1 VRTLRTFCIGVT
13 LRGVRASSAL
23 MTISLPTR
31 EKPAKADFPRIEK
44 DPFEVV
50 ELIKSDEHA
59 LTNIFLESSAWAP
72 WVWKGSDLAAPL
84 RALFIAESLGLLHQ
98 DESQR
103 TKDVP
108 ITDITAA
115 VNRWLMDRGQNPV
128 AETTIYANLKTA
140 AMYVHTALGLSI
152 VPIKKTMTVRLTDQK
167 QNTANLEKYF
177 AVAEKQL
184 IKILDELKVAKSHN
198 WETQHILDRVAS
210 DTGLRIGPAN

>member
-1 VRTLRTFCIGVT
+1 
-13 LRGVRASSAL
+13 
-23 MTISLPTR
+23 MTIALPTR
-31 EKPAKADFPRIEK
+31 EKPAKAEFPRIEK
-44 DPFEVV
+44 TPSEIAKRLQVD
-50 ELIKSDEHA
+50 DHA
-59 LTNIFLESSAWAP
+59 LSNLFLESSAWAP
-72 WVWKGSDLAAPL
+72 WVWKGADLSAPL
-84 RALFIAESLGLLHQ
+84 RALYIAESLGLLQQ

-115 VNRWLMDRGQNPV
+115 VNRWLIDRGQNPV
-128 AETTIYANLKTA
+128 AETTIYGNLRSA
-140 AMYVHTALGLSI
+140 ATFVNVALGLSI

>member
-1 VRTLRTFCIGVT
+1 MRTLRDGVT

-31 EKPAKADFPRIEK
+31 DKPAKADFPTIQK
-44 DPFEVV
+44 SPLEVM
-50 ELIKSDEHA
+50 ELIQSDEHA
-59 LTNIFLESSAWAP
+59 LTNLFYAESGWAP
-72 WVWKGSDLAAPL
+72 FFWKGTDCTAPF
-84 RALFIAESLGLLHQ
+84 RALYIAESLGLLQ
-98 DESQR
+98 KDEGGR
-103 TKDVP
+103 TKDIP

-128 AETTIYANLKTA
+128 AETTIYGNLKTA

-167 QNTANLEKYF
+167 QNAANLEKYF

-184 IKILDELKVAKSHN
+184 SRILNELRVAESHN
-198 WETQHILDRVAS
+198 WDTQHFLAS
-210 DTGLRIGPAN
+210 VEEKTKLRISPAPSSN

>member
-1 VRTLRTFCIGVT
+1 VRALRTLCIGVT

-31 EKPAKADFPRIEK
+31 EKPAKAEFPRIEK
-44 DPFEVV
+44 TPSEIAERLKVD
-50 ELIKSDEHA
+50 DHA
-59 LTNIFLESSAWAP
+59 LSNLFLESSAWAP
-72 WVWKGSDLAAPL
+72 WVWKGSDLSAPL
-84 RALFIAESLGLLHQ
+84 RALYIAETLGLLQQ

-128 AETTIYANLKTA
+128 AETTIYGNLKSA
-140 AMYVHTALGLSI
+140 ATFVHVALGLSI

-167 QNTANLEKYF
+167 QNLANLEKYF
-177 AVAEKQL
+177 ALAEKQL
-184 IKILDELKVAKSHN
+184 SKILKELQVAEGHN
-198 WETQHILDRVAS
+198 WETKHILDRVAS